1 LSEIGVIFFSPTHL
15 KKTNKKE
22 GRDRKEGLKK
32 RNRWAGHESW
42 TTNMDAVLL
51 GGVGVINFNLIF

>member
-1 LSEIGVIFFSPTHL
+1 MRKGVKKKDEIEKRGFE
-15 KKTNKKE
+15 KE
-22 GRDRKEGLKK
+22 KQRE
-32 RNRWAGHESW
+32 NGHGSW

>member
-1 LSEIGVIFFSPTHL
+1 MGVINFSPTHL

-22 GRDRKEGLKK
+22 GRDRKRGFEKEK
-32 RNRWAGHESW
+32 YRENGHGSW